1 MLRALK
7 ETGINAR
14 LTQSTYEAYKD
25 ETSAIAKNW
34 ETSLE
39 KELPSDLRVGITK
52 HIPTA
57 VNQKLYSNI
66 VFDHR
71 ACDFE
76 ERVDRSDADK
86 EAYKTIA
93 IGGSI
98 PCAMATVRKYFNDTQ
113 SSCTPQAQSNEDLVI
128 EIGKVLVENGYR
140 TPDNGTLWI
149 ALDKVLEMEYGIVT
163 KIQNSI
169 FELADSLCSQKPVI
183 ALVPASFL
191 HGEGVPTNEC
201 IIIWNI
207 ADGVCTFST
216 TSSNSNLQM
225 DVNKLL
231 KNIKRAWACSVK

>member
-34 ETSLE
+34 EASLE
-39 KELPSDLRVGITK
+39 KELSSDLRVGITK
-52 HIPTA
+52 QIPTP

-98 PCAMATVRKYFNDTQ
+98 PCAMATVRKYFNGTQ
-113 SSCTPQAQSNEDLVI
+113 SCTPEAQSNEDLVI

-191 HGEGVPTNEC
+191 HGEGVSTNEC

>member
-98 PCAMATVRKYFNDTQ
+98 PCAMATVRKYFSTRISIKFTFYKYWQETESILLFSIYPLPCPSKD
-113 SSCTPQAQSNEDLVI
+113 VI
-128 EIGKVLVENGYR
+128 FRIPN
-140 TPDNGTLWI
+140 
-149 ALDKVLEMEYGIVT
+149 
-163 KIQNSI
+163 
-169 FELADSLCSQKPVI
+169 LA
-183 ALVPASFL
+183 
-191 HGEGVPTNEC
+191 
-201 IIIWNI
+201 
-207 ADGVCTFST
+207 
-216 TSSNSNLQM
+216 
-225 DVNKLL
+225 
-231 KNIKRAWACSVK
+231 

>member
-34 ETSLE
+34 ESSLE

-52 HIPTA
+52 QIPTP

-66 VFDHR
+66 IFDHR
-71 ACDFE
+71 TCDFE

-98 PCAMATVRKYFNDTQ
+98 PCAMATVRKYFNGTQ
-113 SSCTPQAQSNEDLVI
+113 SCASNAQLDEDLVI

-207 ADGVCTFST
+207 ADGMCTFST
-216 TSSNSNLQM
+216 TSSNTNLQM
-225 DVNKLL
+225 NANTLL

>member
-1 MLRALK
+1 MLRSLK

-14 LTQSTYEAYKD
+14 LTPATYEAYKA

-34 ETSLE
+34 AASLE

-52 HIPTA
+52 HIPA
-57 VNQKLYSNI
+57 PVNQKLYSNI

-76 ERVDRSDADK
+76 EHVDRSDANE

-98 PCAMATVRKYFNDTQ
+98 PCAMATVRKYFNNTQICTPKTQ
-113 SSCTPQAQSNEDLVI
+113 SDLVI

-201 IIIWNI
+201 IIIWNSY
-207 ADGVCTFST
+207 DEVCTFST
-216 TSSNSNLQM
+216 TSSNTNLQI
-225 DVNKLL
+225 NTNTLL